1 MAISVARSTQGHV
14 HLVHILMVAVNNNV
28 IVFNKILHKHNR
40 YLIWIIW
47 TYKYSMQVG
56 IYLKYRNTLK
66 DNSTTQYDSA
76 LWLIWLIPT
85 ICL

>member
-40 YLIWIIW
+40 YLIWII
-47 TYKYSMQVG
+47 
-56 IYLKYRNTLK
+56 
-66 DNSTTQYDSA
+66 
-76 LWLIWLIPT
+76 
-85 ICL
+85 